1 VSGTTEQRF
10 TRLAPDERRAEVLEA
25 AQRVLVRDGFA
36 AASAAAVAREAG
48 VTRSLVHHYFGSTR
62 ELFLAVLGELAERMP
77 AAIRT
82 DLAGEPI
89 ERVVEINS
97 KALLDAVERDREVW
111 ARLIGDAGTDPDV
124 EAVLDRARDEAV
136 RKMLVNQ
143 SVAVPDS
150 EELRLVLR
158 VYLGAAEAAIAEWT
172 RHGRATR
179 RQTEIVM
186 QETLLSML
194 RDVLPRLSR

>member
-1 VSGTTEQRF
+1 
-10 TRLAPDERRAEVLEA
+10 VLEA

-62 ELFLAVLGELAERMP
+62 ELFLAVLAELAERIP

-97 KALLDAVERDREVW
+97 NALLDAVERDREVW
-111 ARLIGDAGTDPDV
+111 AHLMGHEGTDPEV
-124 EAVLDRARDEAV
+124 QEVLDRARDEAV

-150 EELRLVLR
+150 DELRLVLR
-158 VYLGAAEAAIAEWT
+158 VFLGAAEAAIAEWT

-179 RQTEIVM
+179 EQTEIM
-186 QETLLSML
+186 LHRTLLAML
-194 RDVLPRLSR
+194 SEVLPRLASPPDA

>member
-1 VSGTTEQRF
+1 MSGTAEQRF
-10 TRLAPDERRAEVLEA
+10 TRLAADERRAEVLEA

-36 AASAAAVAREAG
+36 GASAAAVAREAG

-62 ELFLAVLGELAERMP
+62 ELLLAVLAELAQRIP

-82 DLAGEPI
+82 DLADEPL

-97 KALLDAVERDREVW
+97 KALLDAVERDRDVW
-111 ARLIGDAGTDPDV
+111 ARLIGAAGTDADV
-124 EAVLDRARDEAV
+124 QAVLDGARDEAV

-150 EELRLVLR
+150 DELRLVLR

-179 RQTEIVM
+179 LQAEIIL
-186 QETLLSML
+186 QRTLLAML
-194 RDVLPRLSR
+194 AEVLPRLTE